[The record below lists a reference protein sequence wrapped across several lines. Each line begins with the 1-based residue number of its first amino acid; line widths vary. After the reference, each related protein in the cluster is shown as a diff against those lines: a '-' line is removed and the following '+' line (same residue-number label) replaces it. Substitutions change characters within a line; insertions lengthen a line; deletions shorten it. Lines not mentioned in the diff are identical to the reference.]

1 DLTDHLVGV
10 VDLQGAGRQERGQLG
25 GVGEPFVY
33 DVDDVVLLDGVQDLD
48 EAGVAQQG
56 GGACRGQDG
65 AGPCVVR
72 GQDVHPDGAAE
83 LLVHGTPTAES
94 VQTGDALLE
103 AVASGQLVTAVQ
115 FGRRGLPGTVGP
127 GVLLCLVAVRVLLPV
142 LGHPVGR
149 GLVRLCGQRLLAAVV
164 CHVDGSCAPIRHRRS
179 LPPHSL
185 RVGRRPSRASDAE
198 TNCAHSPPLC
208 TTHGGGRW
216 LCAYPPHQRPRRPRT
231 IPTNELSS
239 SMRIRRAATKKTPS
253 RTAPPTRMAAK
264 DPATPWPIVWLMP

>member
-1 DLTDHLVGV
+1 EDGIGRFHVTGVQTCALPISVCGGHGRGDLTDHLVGV

-72 GQDVHPDGAAE
+72 GQDVRPDGAAE

-103 AVASGQLVTAVQ
+103 AVA
-115 FGRRGLPGTVGP
+115 
-127 GVLLCLVAVRVLLPV
+127 
-142 LGHPVGR
+142 
-149 GLVRLCGQRLLAAVV
+149 
-164 CHVDGSCAPIRHRRS
+164 
-179 LPPHSL
+179 
-185 RVGRRPSRASDAE
+185 
-198 TNCAHSPPLC
+198 
-208 TTHGGGRW
+208 
-216 LCAYPPHQRPRRPRT
+216 
-231 IPTNELSS
+231 
-239 SMRIRRAATKKTPS
+239 
-253 RTAPPTRMAAK
+253 
-264 DPATPWPIVWLMP
+264 